1 LRSPHRHQVLD
12 LAPRCSDEKLKF
24 LPLAL
29 RYTKQ
34 LAQEVVE
41 GDRMTDLIANGRKRA
56 GPVLRGLADAKE
68 GIDAFI
74 EKRKPVW
81 QRR

>member
-1 LRSPHRHQVLD
+1 M
-12 LAPRCSDEKLKF
+12 LKF
-24 LPLAL
+24 SPLAL

-41 GDRMTDLIANGRKRA
+41 GDRTTDLIANGRKRA
-56 GPVLRGLADAKE
+56 GPVLRGLVKAKE
-68 GIDAFI
+68 RIDAFI

-81 QRR
+81 QGR